1 MVMSQGNKGITL
13 LELMV
18 AVAILGVLLSLGYVN
33 FQTWVKRAR
42 VKSAA
47 YELASIIR
55 LARAKALERGI
66 WGIVSF
72 NNNTITAFGDK
83 NENGTHDE
91 GEEIW
96 FGKTYNPSIIIQK
109 KGGGNPEPI
118 KYRTSGLLHNG
129 NQTIEIKSSD
139 GNYTYRVIISITG
152 RVRVDSHD
160 IQ

>member
-1 MVMSQGNKGITL
+1 MVMSKGNKGITL

-55 LARAKALERGI
+55 LARAKALEKGVQ
-66 WGIVSF
+66 GTVSF

-83 NENGTHDE
+83 DKHENGTHDE

-118 KYRTSGLLHNG
+118 KYRTSGLLHSG

-139 GNYTYRVIISITG
+139 GNYTYRVRISITG
-152 RVRVDSHD
+152 RVWVEKP
-160 IQ
+160 